1 MLSHFS
7 HLLPWQAGSLTLAS
21 PGKPLHTLLLC
32 MHVWTY
38 ILQKLRLLCALSL
51 AAIGWGI
58 LLKQG
63 YKAKRK
69 KKNFPG
75 GPAVENLPATAED
88 MGLISGRGRSH
99 MLQGNKATGL
109 QLLSR
114 EEQLLK
120 PYTP

>member
-1 MLSHFS
+1 M
-7 HLLPWQAGSLTLAS
+7 
-21 PGKPLHTLLLC
+21 
-32 MHVWTY
+32 
-38 ILQKLRLLCALSL
+38 
-51 AAIGWGI
+51 
-58 LLKQG
+58 LKQG
-63 YKAKRK
+63 YKARRK

-99 MLQGNKATGL
+99 MLQGNKAIGL
-109 QLLSR
+109 PLLSR